1 MIASRTTLAA
11 PVLSGDA
18 ERFAQAQPVGFGE
31 LNLVVVEVG
40 LVDDESDF
48 FLLLRSIAAIFSSS
62 EERPG
67 ESVDHEEDERSRRD
81 GEIHLEFRGD
91 GQRRRGV
98 DALVADAPVSSSV

>member
-1 MIASRTTLAA
+1 M
-11 PVLSGDA
+11 LSGDA

-62 EERPG
+62 EERP
-67 ESVDHEEDERSRRD
+67 ESPSITKRMSEAVAMAKSTWSSEATVSAA
-81 GEIHLEFRGD
+81 
-91 GQRRRGV
+91 GV
-98 DALVADAPVSSSV
+98 SMPL